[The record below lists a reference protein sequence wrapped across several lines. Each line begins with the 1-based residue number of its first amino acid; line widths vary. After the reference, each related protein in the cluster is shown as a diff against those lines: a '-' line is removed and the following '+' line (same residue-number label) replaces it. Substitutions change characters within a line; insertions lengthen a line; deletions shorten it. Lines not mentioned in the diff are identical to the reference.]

1 MDENEYRQLKDSYK
15 AHYKKINELKKK
27 LAEVR
32 RMDKINSALDQMKPD
47 ELMGSFDQLV
57 HNLKDK
63 ISIAEAKISLALDNL
78 NPSEDLNETDISDK
92 TKDLEN
98 EEFIRQQKAQETLN
112 MLKNE
117 MGMLHDEIEEE
128 AKSLKAEK
136 TIGSS
141 GAEPRETI
149 GKREES
155 KMPERRT
162 KTIGPKADTK
172 EDER

>member
-32 RMDKINSALDQMKPD
+32 RMEKINSALEQMKPD

-63 ISIAEAKISLALDNL
+63 ISIAEAKISLALENL
-78 NPSEDLNETDISDK
+78 SSTEDVSDSGSVDK
-92 TKDLEN
+92 VKEAEN
-98 EEFIRQQKAQETLN
+98 EEFLRRQKAQETLN

-117 MGMLHDEIEEE
+117 MGMLHEEIEEE

-136 TIGSS
+136 TIGNS
-141 GAEPRETI
+141 GKEQ
-149 GKREES
+149 GSGS
-155 KMPERRT
+155 KQNEIPDRHT

-172 EDER
+172 EDKQ